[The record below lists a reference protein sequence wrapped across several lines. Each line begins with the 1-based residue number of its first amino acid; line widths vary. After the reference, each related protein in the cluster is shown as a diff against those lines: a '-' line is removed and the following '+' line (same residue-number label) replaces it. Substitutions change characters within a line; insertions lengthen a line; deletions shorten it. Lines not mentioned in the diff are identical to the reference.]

1 MLFVICNIFRRYDT
15 GVTWCVMWSVGL
27 VTPQTVSNF
36 LNRHASWQLILLLL
50 WHCWQWYAG
59 LTTMKHHLYRVT
71 KTHISCPW
79 QCASFKLKFV
89 ILVVEP
95 DRRESQFPGM
105 NIFCQILG
113 SWDSSKMVLKKVN
126 LQPFDNTSATSYLCN
141 IFLGQDT
148 MSRMGLPV
156 WLDNKHFAHFGHW
169 SCHLRYQGPFMCSNI
184 SSKLLGSLLLICTS
198 WSPGGLCVFYLFS
211 GRHVQDK
218 YTDKMCSTNTLN
230 IYRGEEIGYSY
241 FWQEFQVTL
250 GLRAALRFM
259 VFSRS
264 NPKH

>member
-1 MLFVICNIFRRYDT
+1 MTQIEWWLVLGNYGKAISSVLHRSTFLLLTTSISPKKLPTCFNGKLLFVICNIFRRYDTGT

-105 NIFCQILG
+105 NIFCQIFG
-113 SWDSSKMVLKKVN
+113 SWDRFKQNGIKEGESPTLW
-126 LQPFDNTSATSYLCN
+126 QHLCN
-141 IFLGQDT
+141 
-148 MSRMGLPV
+148 
-156 WLDNKHFAHFGHW
+156 
-169 SCHLRYQGPFMCSNI
+169 
-184 SSKLLGSLLLICTS
+184 
-198 WSPGGLCVFYLFS
+198 
-211 GRHVQDK
+211 
-218 YTDKMCSTNTLN
+218 
-230 IYRGEEIGYSY
+230 
-241 FWQEFQVTL
+241 
-250 GLRAALRFM
+250 
-259 VFSRS
+259 
-264 NPKH
+264 

>member
-1 MLFVICNIFRRYDT
+1 MSWPKSPKKLPKFFNAIMLFVICNIFRRYDT

-126 LQPFDNTSATSYLCN
+126 LQPFGNTSATSYLCN

-184 SSKLLGSLLLICTS
+184 SS
-198 WSPGGLCVFYLFS
+198 
-211 GRHVQDK
+211 
-218 YTDKMCSTNTLN
+218 
-230 IYRGEEIGYSY
+230 
-241 FWQEFQVTL
+241 
-250 GLRAALRFM
+250 
-259 VFSRS
+259 
-264 NPKH
+264 